1 MMTIID
7 VSSKTRIIGDPIQ
20 NTNSMQFSL
29 NDVPP
34 NHSLIKYDQMEYESQ
49 VIFKSMVLRVF
60 NYDIIIA
67 L

>member
-49 VIFKSMVLRVF
+49 VIL
-60 NYDIIIA
+60 NQWY
-67 L
+67 